1 MEENKKIPV
10 KIKITGKHTD
20 IDDQNPTLDSNII
33 DISNKT
39 TGTVD
44 ETIEEAFGVYS
55 CRGTSMYLVYET
67 KEAEGITIHNMIK
80 MSIDPAEVKKTS
92 TLHKGSITTPAS
104 NISYI
109 LDETG
114 SGFYTTPYGRLDV
127 KTFTKEMVIFKND
140 TSITCYLKGRLEMN
154 NSPVSEFHLK
164 IEAVAI

>member
-10 KIKITGKHTD
+10 KIKISGKHTN
-20 IDDQNPTLDSNII
+20 IDDQNPTLDSSII

-55 CRGTSMYLVYET
+55 CQGTSMYLVYET
-67 KEAEGITIHNMIK
+67 KEAESITIHNMIK

-92 TLHKGSITTPAS
+92 TLRKGSITTPAS
-104 NISYI
+104 NLSYI

-154 NSPVSEFHLK
+154 NSPVSEFNLK